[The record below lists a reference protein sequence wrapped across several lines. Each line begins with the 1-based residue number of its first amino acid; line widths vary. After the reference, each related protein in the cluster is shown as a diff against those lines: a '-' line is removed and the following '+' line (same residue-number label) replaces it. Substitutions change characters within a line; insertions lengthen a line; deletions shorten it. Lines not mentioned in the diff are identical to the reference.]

1 MTIKHIVIGGGGTTG
16 FMSLGALKC
25 LERAGFWNIANIK
38 SVYGTSIGSVL
49 AVSLALKYDWST
61 LTDYYVRRPW
71 NKLYAYNRRDFLM
84 NLYTQNGIFTSKIFE
99 ETLRPLLEGKDL
111 TVASTMLE
119 LFELTGIE
127 LHFFSLELNTMSK
140 IDISHKTHP
149 ALKVTEAV
157 YMSAACPILFTPHI
171 VDKCCYVDGG
181 LVCNYAVN
189 ECIDGQRCELDEVLG
204 MRNLFEHYADPVDGA
219 TSVIN
224 YFMTMYKQI
233 TMYVLNEQ
241 AFKDIP
247 NEVVC
252 ITDNSGTDFV
262 KWIDALKPESIETLM
277 NKGEAYAKLFM
288 KYKGLASIN
297 RGGRGVIKEGE
308 HTTNQR
314 RAQSLFKEHP
324 PSHDVRDDDDRA
336 NVDDVAT
343 ATATDADNNTG
354 ATINSAEDNVNDDIG
369 GSGSGSGN

>member
-25 LERAGFWNIANIK
+25 LERTGFWSIANIK

-49 AVSLALKYDWST
+49 AVSLALKYDWTT

-71 NKLYAYNRRDFLM
+71 NKLYTYNRREFLM
-84 NLYTQNGIFTSKIFE
+84 NLYTQNGIFTSKVFE

-119 LFELTGIE
+119 LFEQTGIE

-189 ECIDGQRCELDEVLG
+189 ECIEGQHCELDEVLG
-204 MRNLFEHYADPVDGA
+204 MRNMFEHYVDPVDGA

-262 KWIDALKPESIETLM
+262 KWIDALKPENIETLM

-288 KYKGLASIN
+288 KYRGIANIN

-314 RAQSLFKEHP
+314 RNQSLIKDP
-324 PSHDVRDDDDRA
+324 PDSHDSR
-336 NVDDVAT
+336 
-343 ATATDADNNTG
+343 DADRDNADDANDSG
-354 ATINSAEDNVNDDIG
+354 EDIVNDDNG
-369 GSGSGSGN
+369 GGGDD

>member
-25 LERAGFWNIANIK
+25 LERAGFWNIADIK

-49 AVSLALKYDWST
+49 AVSLALKYDWPT

-71 NKLYAYNRRDFLM
+71 NKLYAYKRRDFLI
-84 NLYTQNGIFTSKIFE
+84 NLYNQNGIFTSKIFE

-111 TVASTMLE
+111 SVNSTMLE
-119 LFELTGIE
+119 LFELTGVE

-189 ECIDGQRCELDEVLG
+189 ECIDGQQCELDEVLG
-204 MRNLFEHYADPVDGA
+204 MRNLFEHYTDPVDGS
-219 TSVIN
+219 TSVID
-224 YFMTMYKQI
+224 YFMAMYKQI

-241 AFKDIP
+241 AYKDIP

-252 ITDNSGTDFV
+252 ITENSGTDFI
-262 KWIDALKPESIETLM
+262 KWIDALQPEIIETLM

-288 KYKGLASIN
+288 KYRGIGNIN
-297 RGGRGVIKEGE
+297 RVGRGIIRDGE

-314 RAQSLFKEHP
+314 RTQLINPTLILHTQIS
-324 PSHDVRDDDDRA
+324 DNYNDDTLHV
-336 NVDDVAT
+336 N
-343 ATATDADNNTG
+343 DADDGNDGNDGNTS
-354 ATINSAEDNVNDDIG
+354 N
-369 GSGSGSGN
+369 

>member
-25 LERAGFWNIANIK
+25 LEMAGFWNIADIK
-38 SVYGTSIGSVL
+38 SVYGTSVGSVL
-49 AVSLALKYDWST
+49 AVSLALKYDWPT

-71 NKLYAYNRRDFLM
+71 NKLYAYKRRDFLI
-84 NLYTQNGIFTSKIFE
+84 NLYNQNGIFTSKMFE

-111 TVASTMLE
+111 TIASTMLD
-119 LFELTGIE
+119 LFELSGIE

-149 ALKVTEAV
+149 TLKITEAV

-181 LVCNYAVN
+181 LICNYAVN
-189 ECIDGQRCELDEVLG
+189 ECIDGQHCEREEVLG
-204 MRNLFEHYADPVDGA
+204 MRNFFEHYTDQIDGS
-219 TSVIN
+219 TSVID

-241 AFKDIP
+241 AYKDIP

-252 ITDNSGTDFV
+252 ITDNSGTDFI
-262 KWIDALKPESIETLM
+262 KWIDALQPENIETLM

-288 KYKGLASIN
+288 KYKGIGNIN
-297 RGGRGVIKEGE
+297 RVGRGIIKEGE
-308 HTTNQR
+308 RTTNQR
-314 RAQSLFKEHP
+314 RNRCNP
-324 PSHDVRDDDDRA
+324 PINPNLRDGVADGVADGIDETNGFDD
-336 NVDDVAT
+336 T
-343 ATATDADNNTG
+343 
-354 ATINSAEDNVNDDIG
+354 VNDDEVDDRVG
-369 GSGSGSGN
+369 GGGGGDMNDNGDAAATIL